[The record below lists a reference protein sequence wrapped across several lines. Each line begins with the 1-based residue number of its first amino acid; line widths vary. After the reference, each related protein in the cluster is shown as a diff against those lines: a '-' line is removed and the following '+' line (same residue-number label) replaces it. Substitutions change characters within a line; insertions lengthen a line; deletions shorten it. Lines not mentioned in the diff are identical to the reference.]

1 MKHFEHPDALLSEAP
16 VDLGTT
22 GVTVLDQAVVDAFA
36 AATRDHQW
44 IHLDAE
50 RAAAGPFGR
59 TIVHGHLMLS
69 LASWAVEQVLRVDG
83 SSMAINYGLDRVRF
97 PRPLPVGE
105 PFLVRVGLTSADV
118 VDDWVH
124 CGLDCSFES
133 PSGGKPFCAATK
145 LARFS
150 RS

>member
-1 MKHFEHPDALLSEAP
+1 MKHFDHPDAMLSAAP
-16 VDLGTT
+16 GELGTT
-22 GVTVLDQAVVDAFA
+22 EVTTLDQTVVDAFA
-36 AATRDHQW
+36 GATRDHQW
-44 IHLDAE
+44 IHLDTE

-59 TIVHGHLMLS
+59 TIVHGHLLLS
-69 LASWAVEQVLRVDG
+69 MASWAVEQVLRVDG
-83 SSMAINYGLDRVRF
+83 SSMVINYGLDRVRF

-105 PFLVRVGLTSADV
+105 PFVVRVVLTRADV

-124 CGLDCSFES
+124 CCLDCSFES
-133 PSGGKPFCAATK
+133 PGGGKPFCVATK